1 MDRQQKPLKSPC
13 VSVCVLNRD
22 DICIGCYRSGG
33 EISDWGA
40 MDNQRRREVLQ
51 RAAAREKRVNPFA
64 SQQ

>member
-22 DICIGCYRSGG
+22 DICSGG